1 MNDEKILIIR
11 DILMDAILN
20 CKDDR
25 ISDIDKYDTAMFLNS
40 YYDPENHKDNE
51 KVLRK
56 NYYENQRW
64 KKYKEN

>member
-1 MNDEKILIIR
+1 MNDETILIIR

-25 ISDIDKYDTAMFLNS
+25 ISDFDKYDTLMFLYS
-40 YYDPENHKDNE
+40 LYDPENHKDNC
-51 KVLRK
+51 KVLQK

-64 KKYKEN
+64 KKH